1 MLIALAFLVAA
12 TLVVDRAFRL
22 KPPGISTNTASAS
35 LNLTTDFSPFTSFN
49 DTSTWPQDSLH
60 TSQATTSSLTRRAL
74 VFNPNDIASDAIW
87 QKYIE
92 KGEFYQ
98 CLFECTDRLAGKGLQ
113 DTRTPPSAESIWQGD
128 LVSESLF
135 APPAMFNFLTPRSPH
150 RSR

>member
-12 TLVVDRAFRL
+12 TLVADRAFHL
-22 KPPGISTNTASAS
+22 NPPIVLINTASVS
-35 LNLTTDFSPFTSFN
+35 LNLTADFLPFTSFN
-49 DTSTWPQDSLH
+49 DTSTWSQDSPH
-60 TSQATTSSLTRRAL
+60 TSQTTTSSLTRRAL
-74 VFNPNDIASDAIW
+74 VFNPNDIASDAVW
-87 QKYIE
+87 QRYIE

-135 APPAMFNFLTPRSPH
+135 SPRLCSRFSAPL
-150 RSR
+150 